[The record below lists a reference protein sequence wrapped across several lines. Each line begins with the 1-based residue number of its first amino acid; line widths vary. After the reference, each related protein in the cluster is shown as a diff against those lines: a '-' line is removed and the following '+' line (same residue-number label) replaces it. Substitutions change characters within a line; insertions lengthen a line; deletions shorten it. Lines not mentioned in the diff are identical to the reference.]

1 MSNYFAIH
9 TVNRDGQFIYYDK
22 VFIKSNLSMKELET
36 DDFKMKFLD
45 LISFKYRLLLV
56 NVSAKPLLTAD
67 SIISSKKN
75 FTLGYLEKYFSIYS
89 LEVLIS
95 LPI

>member
-45 LISFKYRLLLV
+45 LISFKVPFAKLV
-56 NVSAKPLLTAD
+56 
-67 SIISSKKN
+67 IILSYFYDPIKQSMFNK
-75 FTLGYLEKYFSIYS
+75 TLYQLYNHSYFW
-89 LEVLIS
+89 
-95 LPI
+95 